1 MAGDRVECR
10 SDHDYTGRPL
20 AFYWQD
26 QRLEV
31 TEVLVQYRTPSGIT
45 YQVHDCQPLAYLR
58 LIMIATQTNGLFNHF
73 NLRSKHE

>member
-1 MAGDRVECR
+1 MSGDRVECR

-31 TEVLVQYRTPSGIT
+31 AEVLVQYRTPQGLT
-45 YQVHDCQPLAYLR
+45 YQVQTDGSGIFKLDYDTNADEWSVQPL
-58 LIMIATQTNGLFNHF
+58 
-73 NLRSKHE
+73 